1 MPEQVVLK
9 KYANRR
15 LYDTSASAYV
25 TLTQVADIIKGGKT
39 VKIVD
44 AKTGDDVTAFIL
56 TQIVVEEARL
66 DKILLPVPFLHL
78 IIQYGDNI
86 LKEFFEKYLQQTVDN
101 YLIYKSQMDAH
112 FRKWLELS
120 GDFSET
126 AKKVMGNLAPFDSLF
141 NQFTTSG
148 KKDTKDPDE
157 KE

>member
-1 MPEQVVLK
+1 MPEEVLLK

-44 AKTGDDVTAFIL
+44 AKTGEDVTAFIL

-66 DKILLPVPFLHL
+66 NNILLPVPFLHL

-101 YLIYKSQMDAH
+101 YLIYKSQMDEH

-126 AKKVMGNLAPFDSLF
+126 AKKVMSNLAPFNTFFD
-141 NQFTTSG
+141 QFSTSG
-148 KKDTKDPDE
+148 KKDTNDTDKNE
-157 KE
+157 